1 MQFSRQFPV
10 FFFAFFLAAS
20 LGFAG
25 ILVEQTTKGLTGGGG
40 SDTSI
45 IRLENNRVRIEGS
58 NGGRSHVMI
67 YRADRE
73 TMYMIDPAAK
83 TYREMTKQD
92 LEKMMGQAS
101 QQMSQMQKM
110 MEEQMKNMPPE
121 RRQMV
126 EQMMKQKMG
135 QMPGVAAAATETS
148 RTTYRK
154 VASGETIGQWTCD
167 KYEGTRDG
175 QKQSE
180 LWTTNW
186 AGLGVSID
194 DFRVFQ
200 DLARFFERLN
210 PSMADQMF
218 RIGPEAESEQGYAGV
233 PVRRIYYR
241 NGVPYQQVDVTQVTR
256 QSSFE
261 DPLFEPPDGYRR
273 EAMPQMPG
281 AR

>member
-1 MQFSRQFPV
+1 MRFLRQFPALL
-10 FFFAFFLAAS
+10 FAFLLAAS

-25 ILVEQTTKGLTGGGG
+25 VLVEQTTKSLPGEAR

-45 IRLENNRVRIEGS
+45 IRLESNRARIEGS
-58 NGGRSHVMI
+58 SGGRDHVMI

-92 LEKMMGQAS
+92 LEKMMGQAN

-135 QMPGVAAAATETS
+135 QLPGIGAAAAETS
-148 RTTYRK
+148 RATYRK
-154 VASGETIGQWTCD
+154 VASGETVGQWTCD

-180 LWTTNW
+180 VWTTNW
-186 AGLGVSID
+186 AGLGVSMD
-194 DFRVFQ
+194 DFRIFQ
-200 DLARFFERLN
+200 DLAQFFERLN
-210 PSMADQMF
+210 PSMSDQMF

-241 NGVPYQQVDVTQVTR
+241 NGAAYQQVDVTQVTR

-261 DPLFEPPDGYRR
+261 DTLFEPPAGYKK
-273 EAMPQMPG
+273 ETMPQMPG
-281 AR
+281 GR

>member
-1 MQFSRQFPV
+1 MRFSRQFPV

-135 QMPGVAAAATETS
+135 QMPGVAAAAAETS

-175 QKQSE
+175 QKQSDV
-180 LWTTNW
+180 WTTNW
-186 AGLGVSID
+186 AGLGVSMD

-210 PSMADQMF
+210 PSMAVQMF

-233 PVRRIYYR
+233 PVRSIYYR
-241 NGVPYQQVDVTQVTR
+241 NGAPYQQVDVTQVTR